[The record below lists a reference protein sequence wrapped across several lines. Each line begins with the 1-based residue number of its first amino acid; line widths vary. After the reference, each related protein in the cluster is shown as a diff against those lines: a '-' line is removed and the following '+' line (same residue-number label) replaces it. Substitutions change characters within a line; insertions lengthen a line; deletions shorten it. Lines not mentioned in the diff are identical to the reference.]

1 MSEPEFKSVRYEKV
15 TLICATETYRDI
27 SDPKNTDEALSYIES
42 GPGECTILESYSEEL
57 HFHETETKP
66 DESGFNLIPQ
76 HNCIGSG
83 VCVQKADMESLESEV
98 K

>member
-1 MSEPEFKSVRYEKV
+1 MSEPKSRSVRYEKV

-27 SDPKNTDEALSYIES
+27 NDPANPMEAMNFIETGASD
-42 GPGECTILESYSEEL
+42 CTILEYHSEEL

-66 DESGFNLIPQ
+66 D
-76 HNCIGSG
+76 NCIGAG

-98 K
+98 E